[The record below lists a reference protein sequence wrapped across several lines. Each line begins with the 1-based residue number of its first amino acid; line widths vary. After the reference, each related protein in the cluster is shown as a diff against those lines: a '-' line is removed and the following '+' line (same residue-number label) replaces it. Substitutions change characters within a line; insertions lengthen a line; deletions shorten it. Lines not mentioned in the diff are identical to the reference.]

1 MSRTEAKQ
9 WLADALGK
17 SGEAAEHVVFYRG
30 RHAGLEPRQLRAAKR
45 ELGVTDYQGGPEAVC
60 GDCRTHNLPPQ
71 AAGHSRRNREPWV
84 KPIP

>member
-45 ELGVTDYQGGPEAVC
+45 ELGVTDYQGGPQKPYVAI
-60 GDCRTHNLPPQ
+60 
-71 AAGHSRRNREPWV
+71 AAPTTFRRRRRAILEGTENHG
-84 KPIP
+84 